1 MTVYEVLTV
10 ALIIALATLAALAIY
25 LGLMNWIG
33 ALYMVRCSACHH
45 LAFSSRRD
53 PRASCPHC
61 EHPSLLH
68 PIYAARH
75 RDAPVHV
82 LDDRLRF

>member
-33 ALYMVRCSACHH
+33 ALYMVRCTACHH
-45 LAFSSRRD
+45 LAFNSRRD
-53 PRASCPHC
+53 PRVSCPHC

-68 PIYAARH
+68 PIYAVRH
-75 RDAPVHV
+75 RDAPVRV
-82 LDDRLRF
+82 LDDRLRY